1 MMQKINLLLIV
12 LMIPLFMMCEP
23 ENQVLFED
31 KFSYPDGELPDI
43 FWLEGSEKVKVI
55 NERLY
60 VDANPDRNGESYPV
74 STVWL
79 NKIFTGDIQVEF
91 DTHVLSSP
99 DKEHNINFF
108 FLYSDPSGKP
118 LKESRHNRKTGDY
131 KKYHELNGYIFT
143 YLANGRP
150 DTARFRFR
158 DNPGFNLVKEI
169 NSYECK
175 RGKTYHFE
183 IRKKGNHIQYL
194 VDGQVFLDKKDKD
207 YNDIHQEGLIGFRT
221 WRTELWFDNLVIKKL

>member
-1 MMQKINLLLIV
+1 
-12 LMIPLFMMCEP
+12 LMSPLFMMCEP

-31 KFSYPDGELPDI
+31 TFSYPDGGLPDI
-43 FWLEGSEKVKVI
+43 FWLEGSEKVQVI

-60 VDANPDRNGESYPV
+60 VDANPDGNGESYPV

-79 NKIFTGDIQVEF
+79 NKMFTGDIQVEF

-99 DKEHNINFF
+99 DQEHNINFF
-108 FLYSDPSGKP
+108 FLYSDPSGVP

-158 DNPGFNLVKEI
+158 DNPGFNLVKET

-175 RGKTYHFE
+175 RGKTYHVE
-183 IRKKGNHIQYL
+183 IRRKGNHIQYL
-194 VDGQVFLDKKDKD
+194 VDDQVFLDEKDKD

-221 WRTELWFDNLVIKKL
+221 WRTELWFDNLVVKKL